1 MFCAASVSYS
11 DLLSELQ
18 RRQKHKEVSE
28 EGTYFESLVFDLHM
42 AQKSLQ
48 RAIYSQQVSAVGN
61 SAPPRANQQG
71 TATALLQMRLDYPE
85 R

>member
-18 RRQKHKEVSE
+18 RRLKNKEVFE
-28 EGTYFESLVFDLHM
+28 EASYFESLIFDLHM

-48 RAIYSQQVSAVGN
+48 RAIYSQQVSAVRN
-61 SAPPRANQQG
+61 SGRSSANQQS
-71 TATALLQMRLDYPE
+71 TATAVLQTRLNYPE

>member
-18 RRQKHKEVSE
+18 RRQKSKEVSE
-28 EGTYFESLVFDLHM
+28 EASYFESLIFDLHM

-48 RAIYSQQVSAVGN
+48 RAIYSQQVNGVRN
-61 SAPPRANQQG
+61 SGQPRANQQC
-71 TATALLQMRLDYPE
+71 TATAVLQMRLDYPE